1 MVLGFV
7 GDVTAVGQNV
17 VDSHVGNASAS
28 LQYLEVARLPL
39 LVVAL
44 YHDPCES
51 NEFCYE
57 VNKRRVKVVMLV
69 GGVQKSRQE
78 DIRLE
83 NLGQV
88 HYPTCS

>member
-69 GGVQKSRQE
+69 LISSLPICPPACLPPLQTMWG
-78 DIRLE
+78 
-83 NLGQV
+83 
-88 HYPTCS
+88 